1 MCVHGGITSKRT
13 NPKPCEEKKSTM
25 NKTTLFT
32 VGALLAGTSANAAVL
47 VGGTIDSLGDA
58 AGNPLTTASK
68 TMAIV
73 DVDGDGLAGFDLA
86 NWDGSSFLPDAD
98 DWIVTDTV
106 GANGAWFEAANDD
119 PAGTSTEDP
128 LFGAQPGILEVST
141 TKYQFD
147 LVANTDTTVG
157 AGDNVYLFWFPDL
170 DINAVSPGA
179 NQAFGVVLLGPLDA
193 IGGVNFFDAYGGG
206 PIRQAEYSTLVPEP
220 SSLALLGLG
229 GLAMLRRRR
238 A

>member
-1 MCVHGGITSKRT
+1 
-13 NPKPCEEKKSTM
+13 M
-25 NKTTLFT
+25 NKKTLFT
-32 VGALLAGTSANAAVL
+32 VGALLLAAGTSANAVVL

-68 TMAIV
+68 TMAII

-86 NWDGSSFLPDAD
+86 NWDGTSFLPDAD
-98 DWIVTDTV
+98 DQIVTDTV
-106 GANGAWFEAANDD
+106 GDNGQWFQAANDD

-128 LFGAQPGILEVST
+128 AFGAQPGILEVPTSL
-141 TKYQFD
+141 YQFD

-157 AGDNVYLFWFPDL
+157 AGDVVYLFWFPDL
-170 DINAVSPGA
+170 DINAASPGP
-179 NQAFGVVLLGPLDA
+179 NQAFGVVELGALDP

-206 PIRQAEYSTLVPEP
+206 PIRTAEFTTLIPEP

-229 GLAMLRRRR
+229 GLAMMRRRR